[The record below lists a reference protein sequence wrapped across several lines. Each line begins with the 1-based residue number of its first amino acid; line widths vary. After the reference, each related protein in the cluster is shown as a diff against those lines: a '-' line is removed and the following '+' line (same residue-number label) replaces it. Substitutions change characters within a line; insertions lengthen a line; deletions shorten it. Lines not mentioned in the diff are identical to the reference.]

1 LKLKLLLISFLFL
14 SQLAFSQV
22 GIGTTNP
29 AVGTILHIEDGSGT
43 KGVKLPNADI
53 EDLNTIEP
61 LPAGTEEGIMVY
73 NTNAFT
79 GKGHFYWNGF
89 VWAPIQLF
97 ADRSAKFNHAG
108 PIETVAAVNLNKT
121 GAGVDAELMDQ
132 TVFDEASTLYTP
144 IADANGRFTSL
155 EVSDD
160 GRYRITVFIGLE
172 KDAVS
177 GGASIQGRL
186 KITDN
191 DIIPVTR
198 YEGSFHR
205 SSEMDRTGDPGGGID
220 DDGTLYFTEIIELNA
235 GDKVAVNCTR
245 AEGTTA
251 VYQRDPNRSA
261 FIIEKLR

>member
-1 LKLKLLLISFLFL
+1 MKLKLLLISFLFL

-89 VWAPIQLF
+89 VWTPIQLF

-108 PIETVAAVNLNKT
+108 PIETVAAVNLNQT
-121 GAGVDAELMDQ
+121 GAGVDAELMDN
-132 TVFDEASTLYTP
+132 TVFDETSTLYTP
-144 IADANGRFTSL
+144 IADANGRFTNI
-155 EVSDD
+155 EVDDD

-172 KDAVS
+172 QDDSAAS
-177 GGASIQGRL
+177 TGSTSIQARL

-191 DIIPVTR
+191 SVVPVVR
-198 YEGSFHR
+198 YDGSYHR
-205 SSEMDRTGDPGGGID
+205 SSEMERNGTGD
-220 DDGTLYFTEIIELNA
+220 DDGTLYFTEVIELNA